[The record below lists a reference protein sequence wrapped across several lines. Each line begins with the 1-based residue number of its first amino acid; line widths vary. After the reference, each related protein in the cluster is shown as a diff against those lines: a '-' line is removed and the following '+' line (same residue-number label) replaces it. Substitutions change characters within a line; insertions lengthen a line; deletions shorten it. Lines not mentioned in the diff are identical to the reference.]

1 MENYSS
7 NIEDTVNS
15 NKCTIE
21 NISMRGSPEHR
32 IGFIRMVHIYVDVVQ
47 FLRSNRFCFLKC

>member
-1 MENYSS
+1 MKNYSS
-7 NIEDTVNS
+7 NIEDKVNS
-15 NKCTIE
+15 NKCTI
-21 NISMRGSPEHR
+21 SMRGIPEHR